1 MELPLEIPERTQFS
15 DEAYGVLGRALSFAT
30 EFEGNCRALSL
41 LIGLS
46 HQPDIMRD
54 RASIGEFCQFMRRR
68 TLSVHLKAVAKAFG
82 IPEDIECI
90 LDRARCSRN
99 YIAHEAGIGASRN
112 FENRKDQKQSIRE
125 VGDNIKKI
133 AEANAWIVALSQAVT
148 NEPLPTLSFLKE
160 YPSQVAEWVCEIER
174 TFV

>member
-54 RASIGEFCQFMRRR
+54 RAS
-68 TLSVHLKAVAKAFG
+68 
-82 IPEDIECI
+82 
-90 LDRARCSRN
+90 RARCQILISTLV
-99 YIAHEAGIGASRN
+99 
-112 FENRKDQKQSIRE
+112 E
-125 VGDNIKKI
+125 V
-133 AEANAWIVALSQAVT
+133 ER
-148 NEPLPTLSFLKE
+148 PLETVKPKHV
-160 YPSQVAEWVCEIER
+160 PSP
-174 TFV
+174 